1 MMKKY
6 IISLAATLL
15 FGATVVSFNAANME
29 QTDKPARE
37 ENMES
42 STVTETYGSVDNDIK
57 EIWQKE
63 ATVCTPCDASLTE
76 GTGERDEGT
85 EGTDKEEKQKTGERD
100 EGTEGTDKEEKQK
113 NNKENIEN
121 PMPKKE
127 IVESSV
133 LDNLIPSDS
142 DKEKKQ
148 YRALKNSL
156 FLDYDN
162 CGVKKI
168 VTELKKDGVFIAED
182 LGSWLKAQDV
192 YDITVVEDNGD
203 YKKLYY
209 ESNQEKQDKERFYP
223 AEDTAAIH
231 FDWLVYEGDVI
242 TCTDTCF
249 EEVTSVEPDG
259 SFYTEYTLN
268 WLPADE

>member
-6 IISLAATLL
+6 IILLAATLL

-57 EIWQKE
+57 EIWQKD
-63 ATVCTPCDASLTE
+63 ATVCTPWDASLTE

-85 EGTDKEEKQKTGERD
+85 EGTDKEEKQK
-100 EGTEGTDKEEKQK
+100 
-113 NNKENIEN
+113 NNKENTEN
-121 PMPKKE
+121 SMPEK
-127 IVESSV
+127 VESSV
-133 LDNLIPSDS
+133 LNNLIPSDS

-168 VTELKKDGVFIAED
+168 VTELKEGGTFIAED

-192 YDITVVEDNGD
+192 YDITVAEDNGD

-209 ESNQEKQDKERFYP
+209 ESNQENQDKEKFYP

-242 TCTDTCF
+242 TCTDTCY

-268 WLPADE
+268 WFPADE

>member
-1 MMKKY
+1 MKKY
-6 IISLAATLL
+6 IISLAAILL

-57 EIWQKE
+57 EIWQKD

-85 EGTDKEEKQKTGERD
+85 EGTDKEEKQK
-100 EGTEGTDKEEKQK
+100 
-113 NNKENIEN
+113 NNKENTEN
-121 PMPKKE
+121 SMPEK
-127 IVESSV
+127 VESSV
-133 LDNLIPSDS
+133 LNNLIPSDS

-168 VTELKKDGVFIAED
+168 VTELKEGGTFIAED

-192 YDITVVEDNGD
+192 YDITVAEDNGD

-209 ESNQEKQDKERFYP
+209 ESNQENQDKEKFYP

-242 TCTDTCF
+242 TCTDTCY

-268 WLPADE
+268 WFPADK

>member
-15 FGATVVSFNAANME
+15 FGTTVVSFNAANME

-57 EIWQKE
+57 EIWQKD

-85 EGTDKEEKQKTGERD
+85 EGTDKEEKQK
-100 EGTEGTDKEEKQK
+100 
-113 NNKENIEN
+113 NNKENTEN
-121 PMPKKE
+121 SMPEK
-127 IVESSV
+127 VESSV
-133 LDNLIPSDS
+133 LNNLIPSDS

-168 VTELKKDGVFIAED
+168 VTELKEGGTFIAED

-192 YDITVVEDNGD
+192 YDITVAEDNGD

-209 ESNQEKQDKERFYP
+209 ESNQENQDKEKFYP

-242 TCTDTCF
+242 TCTDTCY

-268 WLPADE
+268 WFPADE

>member
-1 MMKKY
+1 MKKY

-57 EIWQKE
+57 EIWQKD

-85 EGTDKEEKQKTGERD
+85 EGTDKEEKQK
-100 EGTEGTDKEEKQK
+100 
-113 NNKENIEN
+113 NNKENTEN
-121 PMPKKE
+121 SMPEK
-127 IVESSV
+127 VESSV
-133 LDNLIPSDS
+133 LNNLIPSDS

-168 VTELKKDGVFIAED
+168 VTELKEGGTFIAED

-192 YDITVVEDNGD
+192 YDITVAEDNGD

-209 ESNQEKQDKERFYP
+209 ESNQENQDKEKFYP

-242 TCTDTCF
+242 TCTDTCY

-268 WLPADE
+268 WFPADE

>member
-57 EIWQKE
+57 EIWQKD
-63 ATVCTPCDASLTE
+63 ATVCTPWDASLTE

-85 EGTDKEEKQKTGERD
+85 EGTDKEEKQK
-100 EGTEGTDKEEKQK
+100 
-113 NNKENIEN
+113 NNKENTEN
-121 PMPKKE
+121 SMPEK
-127 IVESSV
+127 VESSV
-133 LDNLIPSDS
+133 LNNLIPSDS

-168 VTELKKDGVFIAED
+168 VTELKEGGTFIAED

-192 YDITVVEDNGD
+192 YDITVAEDNGD

-209 ESNQEKQDKERFYP
+209 ESNQENQDEEKFYP

-242 TCTDTCF
+242 TCTDTCY

-268 WLPADE
+268 WFPADE

>member
-1 MMKKY
+1 MKKY

-57 EIWQKE
+57 EIWQKD

-85 EGTDKEEKQKTGERD
+85 EGTDKEEKQK
-100 EGTEGTDKEEKQK
+100 
-113 NNKENIEN
+113 NNKENTEN
-121 PMPKKE
+121 SMPEK
-127 IVESSV
+127 VESSV
-133 LDNLIPSDS
+133 LNNLIPSDS

-168 VTELKKDGVFIAED
+168 VTELKEGGTFIAED

-192 YDITVVEDNGD
+192 YDITVAEDNGD

-209 ESNQEKQDKERFYP
+209 ESNQENQDKEKFYP

-242 TCTDTCF
+242 TCTDTCY

-268 WLPADE
+268 WFPVDE

>member
-1 MMKKY
+1 MMKKH
-6 IISLAATLL
+6 IISLAAILL

-57 EIWQKE
+57 EIWQKD

-85 EGTDKEEKQKTGERD
+85 EGTDKEEKQK
-100 EGTEGTDKEEKQK
+100 
-113 NNKENIEN
+113 NNKENTEN
-121 PMPKKE
+121 SMPEK
-127 IVESSV
+127 VESSV
-133 LDNLIPSDS
+133 LNNLIPSDS

-168 VTELKKDGVFIAED
+168 VTELKEGGTFIAED

-192 YDITVVEDNGD
+192 YDITVAEDNGD

-209 ESNQEKQDKERFYP
+209 ESNQENQDKEKFYP

-242 TCTDTCF
+242 TCTDTCY

-268 WLPADE
+268 WFPADE

>member
-1 MMKKY
+1 MKKY

-57 EIWQKE
+57 EIWQKD

-85 EGTDKEEKQKTGERD
+85 EGTDKEEKQK
-100 EGTEGTDKEEKQK
+100 
-113 NNKENIEN
+113 NNKENTEN
-121 PMPKKE
+121 SMPEK
-127 IVESSV
+127 VESSV
-133 LDNLIPSDS
+133 LNNLIPSDS

-168 VTELKKDGVFIAED
+168 VTELKEGGTFIAED

-209 ESNQEKQDKERFYP
+209 ESNQENQDKEKFYP

-242 TCTDTCF
+242 TCTDTCY

-268 WLPADE
+268 WFPADE

>member
-57 EIWQKE
+57 EIWQKD
-63 ATVCTPCDASLTE
+63 ATVCTPWDASLTE

-85 EGTDKEEKQKTGERD
+85 EGTDKEEKQK
-100 EGTEGTDKEEKQK
+100 
-113 NNKENIEN
+113 NNKENTEN
-121 PMPKKE
+121 SMPEK
-127 IVESSV
+127 VESSV
-133 LDNLIPSDS
+133 LNNLIPSDS

-168 VTELKKDGVFIAED
+168 VTELKEGGTFIAED

-192 YDITVVEDNGD
+192 YDITVAEDNGD

-209 ESNQEKQDKERFYP
+209 ESNQENQDKEKFYP

-242 TCTDTCF
+242 TCTDTCY

-268 WLPADE
+268 WFPVDE

>member
-1 MMKKY
+1 MKKY

-57 EIWQKE
+57 EIWQKD

-85 EGTDKEEKQKTGERD
+85 EGTDKEEKQK
-100 EGTEGTDKEEKQK
+100 
-113 NNKENIEN
+113 NNKENTEN
-121 PMPKKE
+121 SMPEK
-127 IVESSV
+127 VESSV
-133 LDNLIPSDS
+133 LNNLIPSDS

-162 CGVKKI
+162 CSVKKI
-168 VTELKKDGVFIAED
+168 VTELKEGGTFIAED

-192 YDITVVEDNGD
+192 YDITVAEDNGD

-209 ESNQEKQDKERFYP
+209 ESNQENQDKEKFYP

-242 TCTDTCF
+242 TCTDTCY

-268 WLPADE
+268 WFPVDE

>member
-1 MMKKY
+1 MKKY

-15 FGATVVSFNAANME
+15 FGAIVVSFNAANME

-57 EIWQKE
+57 EIWQKD

-85 EGTDKEEKQKTGERD
+85 EGTDKEEKQK
-100 EGTEGTDKEEKQK
+100 
-113 NNKENIEN
+113 NNKENTEN
-121 PMPKKE
+121 SMPEK
-127 IVESSV
+127 VESSV
-133 LDNLIPSDS
+133 LNNLIPSDS

-168 VTELKKDGVFIAED
+168 VTELKEGGTFIAED

-192 YDITVVEDNGD
+192 YDITVAEDNGD

-209 ESNQEKQDKERFYP
+209 ESNQENQDKEKFYP

-242 TCTDTCF
+242 TCTDTCY

-268 WLPADE
+268 WFPADE

>member
-57 EIWQKE
+57 EIWQKD

-85 EGTDKEEKQKTGERD
+85 EGTDKEEKQK
-100 EGTEGTDKEEKQK
+100 
-113 NNKENIEN
+113 NNKENTEN
-121 PMPKKE
+121 SMPEK
-127 IVESSV
+127 VESSV
-133 LDNLIPSDS
+133 LNNLIPSDS

-168 VTELKKDGVFIAED
+168 VTELKEGGTFIAED
-182 LGSWLKAQDV
+182 LGSWLKDRKS
-192 YDITVVEDNGD
+192 T
-203 YKKLYY
+203 
-209 ESNQEKQDKERFYP
+209 R
-223 AEDTAAIH
+223 
-231 FDWLVYEGDVI
+231 
-242 TCTDTCF
+242 
-249 EEVTSVEPDG
+249 
-259 SFYTEYTLN
+259 LN
-268 WLPADE
+268 SSHMA

>member
-6 IISLAATLL
+6 IISLAAILL

-57 EIWQKE
+57 EIWQKD

-85 EGTDKEEKQKTGERD
+85 EGTDKEEKQK
-100 EGTEGTDKEEKQK
+100 
-113 NNKENIEN
+113 NNKENTEN
-121 PMPKKE
+121 SMPEK
-127 IVESSV
+127 VESSV
-133 LDNLIPSDS
+133 LNNLIPSDS

-168 VTELKKDGVFIAED
+168 VTELKEGGTFIAED

-192 YDITVVEDNGD
+192 YDITVAEDNGD

-209 ESNQEKQDKERFYP
+209 ESNQENQDKEKFYP

-242 TCTDTCF
+242 TCTDTCY

-268 WLPADE
+268 WFPADE

>member
-57 EIWQKE
+57 EIWQKD

-85 EGTDKEEKQKTGERD
+85 EGTDKEEKQK
-100 EGTEGTDKEEKQK
+100 
-113 NNKENIEN
+113 NNKENTEN
-121 PMPKKE
+121 SMPEK
-127 IVESSV
+127 VESSV
-133 LDNLIPSDS
+133 LNNLIPSDS

-162 CGVKKI
+162 CSVKKI
-168 VTELKKDGVFIAED
+168 VTELKEGGTFIAED

-192 YDITVVEDNGD
+192 YDITVAEDNGD

-209 ESNQEKQDKERFYP
+209 ESNQENQDKEKFYP

-242 TCTDTCF
+242 TCTDTCY

-268 WLPADE
+268 WFPADE

>member
-1 MMKKY
+1 M
-6 IISLAATLL
+6 
-15 FGATVVSFNAANME
+15 
-29 QTDKPARE
+29 
-37 ENMES
+37 
-42 STVTETYGSVDNDIK
+42 TETYGSVDNDIK
-57 EIWQKE
+57 EIWQKD

-85 EGTDKEEKQKTGERD
+85 EGTDKEEKQK
-100 EGTEGTDKEEKQK
+100 
-113 NNKENIEN
+113 NNKENTEN
-121 PMPKKE
+121 SMPEK
-127 IVESSV
+127 VESSV
-133 LDNLIPSDS
+133 LNNLIPSDS

-168 VTELKKDGVFIAED
+168 VTELKEGGTFIAED

-192 YDITVVEDNGD
+192 YDITVAEDNGD

-209 ESNQEKQDKERFYP
+209 ESNQENQDKEKFYP

-242 TCTDTCF
+242 TCTDTCY

-268 WLPADE
+268 WFPADE

>member
-6 IISLAATLL
+6 IISLAAILL

-57 EIWQKE
+57 EIWQKD

-85 EGTDKEEKQKTGERD
+85 EGTDKEEKQK
-100 EGTEGTDKEEKQK
+100 
-113 NNKENIEN
+113 NNKENTEN
-121 PMPKKE
+121 SMPEK
-127 IVESSV
+127 VESSV
-133 LDNLIPSDS
+133 LNNLIPSDS

-168 VTELKKDGVFIAED
+168 VTELKEGGTFIAED

-192 YDITVVEDNGD
+192 YDITVAEDNGD

-209 ESNQEKQDKERFYP
+209 ESNQENQDKEKFYP

-242 TCTDTCF
+242 TCTDTCY

-268 WLPADE
+268 WFPADK

>member
-57 EIWQKE
+57 EIWQKD

-85 EGTDKEEKQKTGERD
+85 EGTDKV
-100 EGTEGTDKEEKQK
+100 EKQK
-113 NNKENIEN
+113 NNKENTEN
-121 PMPKKE
+121 SMPEK
-127 IVESSV
+127 VESSV
-133 LDNLIPSDS
+133 LNNLIPSDS

-168 VTELKKDGVFIAED
+168 VTELKEGGTFIAED

-192 YDITVVEDNGD
+192 YDITVAEDNGD

-209 ESNQEKQDKERFYP
+209 ESNQENQDKEKFYP

-242 TCTDTCF
+242 TCTDTCY

-268 WLPADE
+268 WFPADE

>member
-6 IISLAATLL
+6 IISLAAILL

-37 ENMES
+37 ENMDS

-57 EIWQKE
+57 EIWQKD

-85 EGTDKEEKQKTGERD
+85 EGTDKEEKQK
-100 EGTEGTDKEEKQK
+100 
-113 NNKENIEN
+113 NNKENTEN
-121 PMPKKE
+121 SMPEK
-127 IVESSV
+127 VESSV
-133 LDNLIPSDS
+133 LNNLIPSDS

-168 VTELKKDGVFIAED
+168 VTELKEGGTFIAED

-192 YDITVVEDNGD
+192 YDITVAEDNGD

-209 ESNQEKQDKERFYP
+209 ESNQENQDKEKFYP
-223 AEDTAAIH
+223 AEGTAAIH

-242 TCTDTCF
+242 TCTDTCY

-268 WLPADE
+268 WFPADE

>member
-57 EIWQKE
+57 EIWQKD

-85 EGTDKEEKQKTGERD
+85 EGTDKEEKQK
-100 EGTEGTDKEEKQK
+100 
-113 NNKENIEN
+113 NNKENTEN
-121 PMPKKE
+121 SMPEK
-127 IVESSV
+127 VESSV
-133 LDNLIPSDS
+133 LNDLIPSDS

-168 VTELKKDGVFIAED
+168 VTELKEGGTFIAED

-209 ESNQEKQDKERFYP
+209 ESNQENQDKEKFYP

-242 TCTDTCF
+242 TCTDTCY

-268 WLPADE
+268 WFPADE

>member
-57 EIWQKE
+57 EIWQKD

-85 EGTDKEEKQKTGERD
+85 EGTDKEEKQK
-100 EGTEGTDKEEKQK
+100 
-113 NNKENIEN
+113 NNKENTEN
-121 PMPKKE
+121 SMPEK
-127 IVESSV
+127 VESSV
-133 LDNLIPSDS
+133 LNNLMPSDS

-168 VTELKKDGVFIAED
+168 VTELKEGGTFIAED

-192 YDITVVEDNGD
+192 YDITVAEDNGD

-209 ESNQEKQDKERFYP
+209 ESNQENQDKEKFYP

-242 TCTDTCF
+242 TCTDTCY

-268 WLPADE
+268 WFPADE

>member
-57 EIWQKE
+57 EIWQKD

-85 EGTDKEEKQKTGERD
+85 EGTDKEEKQK
-100 EGTEGTDKEEKQK
+100 
-113 NNKENIEN
+113 NNKENTEN
-121 PMPKKE
+121 SMPEK
-127 IVESSV
+127 VESSV
-133 LDNLIPSDS
+133 LNNLIPSDS

-168 VTELKKDGVFIAED
+168 VTELKEGGTFIAED

-192 YDITVVEDNGD
+192 YDITVAEDNGD

-209 ESNQEKQDKERFYP
+209 ESNQENQDKEKFYP

-242 TCTDTCF
+242 TCTDTCY

-268 WLPADE
+268 WFPVDE

>member
-6 IISLAATLL
+6 IISLSSTLL

-57 EIWQKE
+57 EIWQKD
-63 ATVCTPCDASLTE
+63 ATVCTPWDASLTE

-85 EGTDKEEKQKTGERD
+85 EGTDKEEKQK
-100 EGTEGTDKEEKQK
+100 
-113 NNKENIEN
+113 NNKENTEN
-121 PMPKKE
+121 SMPEK
-127 IVESSV
+127 VESSV
-133 LDNLIPSDS
+133 LNNLIPSDS

-168 VTELKKDGVFIAED
+168 VTELKEGGTFIAED

-192 YDITVVEDNGD
+192 YDITVAEDNGD

-209 ESNQEKQDKERFYP
+209 ESNQENQDKEKFYP

-242 TCTDTCF
+242 TCTDTCY

-268 WLPADE
+268 WFPADE

>member
-1 MMKKY
+1 MKKY

-57 EIWQKE
+57 EIWQKD
-63 ATVCTPCDASLTE
+63 ATVCTPWDASLTE

-85 EGTDKEEKQKTGERD
+85 EGTDKEEKQK
-100 EGTEGTDKEEKQK
+100 
-113 NNKENIEN
+113 NNKENTEN
-121 PMPKKE
+121 SMPEK
-127 IVESSV
+127 VESSV
-133 LDNLIPSDS
+133 LNNLIPSDS

-168 VTELKKDGVFIAED
+168 VTELKEGGTFIAED

-192 YDITVVEDNGD
+192 YDITVAEDNGD

-209 ESNQEKQDKERFYP
+209 ESNQENQDKEKFYP

-242 TCTDTCF
+242 TCTDTCY

-268 WLPADE
+268 WFPVDE

>member
-1 MMKKY
+1 MKKY
-6 IISLAATLL
+6 IISLAAILL

-57 EIWQKE
+57 EIWQKD

-85 EGTDKEEKQKTGERD
+85 EGTDKEEKQK
-100 EGTEGTDKEEKQK
+100 
-113 NNKENIEN
+113 NNKENTEN
-121 PMPKKE
+121 SMPEK
-127 IVESSV
+127 VESSV
-133 LDNLIPSDS
+133 LNNLIPSDS

-168 VTELKKDGVFIAED
+168 VTELKEGGTFIAED

-192 YDITVVEDNGD
+192 YDITVAEDNGD

-209 ESNQEKQDKERFYP
+209 ESNQENQDKEKFYP

-242 TCTDTCF
+242 TCTDTCY

-268 WLPADE
+268 WFPADE

>member
-57 EIWQKE
+57 EIWQKD

-85 EGTDKEEKQKTGERD
+85 EGTDKEEKQK
-100 EGTEGTDKEEKQK
+100 
-113 NNKENIEN
+113 NNKENTEN
-121 PMPKKE
+121 SMPEK
-127 IVESSV
+127 VESSV
-133 LDNLIPSDS
+133 LNNLIPSDS

-168 VTELKKDGVFIAED
+168 VTELKEGGTFIAED

-192 YDITVVEDNGD
+192 YDITVAEDNGD

-209 ESNQEKQDKERFYP
+209 ESNQENQDKEKFYP

-242 TCTDTCF
+242 TCTDTCY

-268 WLPADE
+268 WFPADE

>member
-57 EIWQKE
+57 EIWQKD

-85 EGTDKEEKQKTGERD
+85 EGTDKEEKQK
-100 EGTEGTDKEEKQK
+100 
-113 NNKENIEN
+113 NNKENTEN
-121 PMPKKE
+121 SMPEK
-127 IVESSV
+127 VESSV
-133 LDNLIPSDS
+133 LNNLIPSDS

-168 VTELKKDGVFIAED
+168 VTELKEGGTFIAED

-209 ESNQEKQDKERFYP
+209 ESNQENQDKEKFYP

-242 TCTDTCF
+242 TCTDTCY

-268 WLPADE
+268 WFPADE

>member
-1 MMKKY
+1 MKKH
-6 IISLAATLL
+6 IISLAAILL

-57 EIWQKE
+57 EIWQKD

-85 EGTDKEEKQKTGERD
+85 EGTDKEEKQK
-100 EGTEGTDKEEKQK
+100 
-113 NNKENIEN
+113 NNKENTEN
-121 PMPKKE
+121 SMPEK
-127 IVESSV
+127 VESSV
-133 LDNLIPSDS
+133 LNNLIPSDS

-168 VTELKKDGVFIAED
+168 VTELKEGGTFIAED

-192 YDITVVEDNGD
+192 YDITVAEDNGD

-209 ESNQEKQDKERFYP
+209 ESNQENQDKEKFYP

-242 TCTDTCF
+242 TCTDTCY

-268 WLPADE
+268 WFPADE

>member
-15 FGATVVSFNAANME
+15 FGAIVVSFNAANME

-57 EIWQKE
+57 EIWQKD

-85 EGTDKEEKQKTGERD
+85 EGTDKEEKQK
-100 EGTEGTDKEEKQK
+100 
-113 NNKENIEN
+113 NNKENTEN
-121 PMPKKE
+121 SMPEK
-127 IVESSV
+127 VESSV
-133 LDNLIPSDS
+133 LNNLIPSDS

-168 VTELKKDGVFIAED
+168 VTELKEGGTFIAED

-192 YDITVVEDNGD
+192 YDITVAEDNGD

-209 ESNQEKQDKERFYP
+209 ESNQENQDKEKFYP

-242 TCTDTCF
+242 TCTDTCY

-268 WLPADE
+268 WFPADE

>member
-6 IISLAATLL
+6 IILLAATLL

-57 EIWQKE
+57 EIWQKD

-85 EGTDKEEKQKTGERD
+85 EGTDKEEKQK
-100 EGTEGTDKEEKQK
+100 
-113 NNKENIEN
+113 NNKENTEN
-121 PMPKKE
+121 SMPEK
-127 IVESSV
+127 VESSV
-133 LDNLIPSDS
+133 LNNLIPSDS

-168 VTELKKDGVFIAED
+168 VTELKEGGTFIAED

-192 YDITVVEDNGD
+192 YDITVAEDNGD

-209 ESNQEKQDKERFYP
+209 ESNQENQDKEKFYP

-242 TCTDTCF
+242 TCTDTCY

-268 WLPADE
+268 WFPADE

>member
-57 EIWQKE
+57 EIWQKD
-63 ATVCTPCDASLTE
+63 ATVCTPWDASLTE

-85 EGTDKEEKQKTGERD
+85 EGTDKEEKQK
-100 EGTEGTDKEEKQK
+100 
-113 NNKENIEN
+113 NNKENTEN
-121 PMPKKE
+121 SMPEK
-127 IVESSV
+127 VESSV
-133 LDNLIPSDS
+133 LNNLIPSDS

-168 VTELKKDGVFIAED
+168 VTELKEGGTFIAED

-192 YDITVVEDNGD
+192 YDITVAEDNGD

-209 ESNQEKQDKERFYP
+209 ESNQENQDKEKFYP

-242 TCTDTCF
+242 TCTDTCY

-268 WLPADE
+268 WFPADE

>member
-57 EIWQKE
+57 EIWQKD

-85 EGTDKEEKQKTGERD
+85 EGTDKEEKQK
-100 EGTEGTDKEEKQK
+100 
-113 NNKENIEN
+113 NNKENTEN
-121 PMPKKE
+121 SMPEK
-127 IVESSV
+127 VESSV
-133 LDNLIPSDS
+133 LNNLIPSDS

-168 VTELKKDGVFIAED
+168 VTELKEGGTFIAED

-192 YDITVVEDNGD
+192 YDITVAEDNGD

-209 ESNQEKQDKERFYP
+209 ESNQENQDKEKFYP

-242 TCTDTCF
+242 TCTDTCY

-268 WLPADE
+268 P

>member
-1 MMKKY
+1 MKKY

-57 EIWQKE
+57 EIWQKD
-63 ATVCTPCDASLTE
+63 ATVCTPWDASLTE

-85 EGTDKEEKQKTGERD
+85 EGTDKEEKQK
-100 EGTEGTDKEEKQK
+100 
-113 NNKENIEN
+113 NNKENTEN
-121 PMPKKE
+121 SMPEK
-127 IVESSV
+127 VESSV
-133 LDNLIPSDS
+133 LNNLIPSDS

-168 VTELKKDGVFIAED
+168 VTELKEGGTFIAED

-192 YDITVVEDNGD
+192 YDITVAEDNGD

-209 ESNQEKQDKERFYP
+209 ESNQENQDKEKFYP

-231 FDWLVYEGDVI
+231 LDWLVYEGDVI
-242 TCTDTCF
+242 TCTDTCY

-268 WLPADE
+268 WFPADE

>member
-1 MMKKY
+1 MKKY

-57 EIWQKE
+57 EIWQKD
-63 ATVCTPCDASLTE
+63 ATVCTPWDASLTE

-85 EGTDKEEKQKTGERD
+85 EGTDKEEKQK
-100 EGTEGTDKEEKQK
+100 
-113 NNKENIEN
+113 NNKENTEN
-121 PMPKKE
+121 SMPEK
-127 IVESSV
+127 VESSV
-133 LDNLIPSDS
+133 LNNLIPSDS

-168 VTELKKDGVFIAED
+168 VTELKEGGTFIAED

-192 YDITVVEDNGD
+192 YDITVAEDNGD

-209 ESNQEKQDKERFYP
+209 ESNQENQDKEKFYP

-242 TCTDTCF
+242 TCTDTCY

-268 WLPADE
+268 WFPADE

>member
-1 MMKKY
+1 MKKY

-57 EIWQKE
+57 EIWQKD

-85 EGTDKEEKQKTGERD
+85 EGTDKEEKQK
-100 EGTEGTDKEEKQK
+100 
-113 NNKENIEN
+113 NNKENTEN
-121 PMPKKE
+121 SMPEK
-127 IVESSV
+127 VESSV
-133 LDNLIPSDS
+133 LNNLMPSDS

-168 VTELKKDGVFIAED
+168 VTELKEGGTFIAED

-192 YDITVVEDNGD
+192 YDITVAEDNGD

-209 ESNQEKQDKERFYP
+209 ESNQENQDKEKFYP

-242 TCTDTCF
+242 TCTDTCY

-268 WLPADE
+268 WFPADE

>member
-1 MMKKY
+1 MKKY

-57 EIWQKE
+57 EIWQKD

-85 EGTDKEEKQKTGERD
+85 EGTDKEEKQK
-100 EGTEGTDKEEKQK
+100 
-113 NNKENIEN
+113 NNKENTEN
-121 PMPKKE
+121 SMPEK
-127 IVESSV
+127 VESSV
-133 LDNLIPSDS
+133 LNNLIPSDS

-162 CGVKKI
+162 CSVKKI
-168 VTELKKDGVFIAED
+168 VTELKEGGTFIAED

-192 YDITVVEDNGD
+192 YDITVAEDNGD

-209 ESNQEKQDKERFYP
+209 ESNQENQDKEKFYP

-242 TCTDTCF
+242 TCTDTCY

-268 WLPADE
+268 WFPADE